1 MSLPRS
7 RQEQAPAGPAQAA
20 GLRRRAQSLPAV
32 RRPRHTVTAF
42 VSPSSTSAPPR
53 SSSPHPAA
61 ATVVEVVDLVEFVR
75 VALDLAKLAHDGI
88 RHRPAAAPR
97 REPPAASSR
106 RTDDAAHQHGSMR
119 QRPAPS
125 RPFASA
131 PNRAGPSRPFAS
143 APNRAG
149 PSRPFA
155 SVPQSLPTATQE
167 RSTRRA
173 APETCAARSDTV
185 PGRPTAGRSNSG
197 LSTSATEYR
206 SDSKIPP
213 QQPIP
218 PSETPSAAHGTAASH
233 NVPFRALSRCWDH
246 SLEQLHVA
254 ARLSAVRP
262 ARRQKLQ
269 SSID

>member
-7 RQEQAPAGPAQAA
+7 RQEQASAGPAQAA
-20 GLRRRAQSLPAV
+20 GLERRAQSLPAV
-32 RRPRHTVTAF
+32 HRPRHTVTGF
-42 VSPSSTSAPPR
+42 VSRSSPSSPPR
-53 SSSPHPAA
+53 SSSPQPAA
-61 ATVVEVVDLVEFVR
+61 ATVVEAVDLVEFVR
-75 VALDLAKLAHDGI
+75 VALNLAKLAHDGI
-88 RHRPAAAPR
+88 QHRPAAAPR
-97 REPPAASSR
+97 REPPATSSR
-106 RTDDAAHQHGSMR
+106 RKDDARHRHGSMR
-119 QRPAPS
+119 QGPP
-125 RPFASA
+125 
-131 PNRAGPSRPFAS
+131 PSRPFAS

-173 APETCAARSDTV
+173 APETCAARSDIV
-185 PGRPTAGRSNSG
+185 PGRPTAGCSNSE
-197 LSTSATEYR
+197 LSASATECR
-206 SDSKIPP
+206 GDSTIPP

-218 PSETPSAAHGTAASH
+218 SETPSAAPGTAASH
-233 NVPFRALSRCWDH
+233 NVPYRALSRCWDH
-246 SLEQLHVA
+246 SLEQLQVA

>member
-7 RQEQAPAGPAQAA
+7 LQEQAPAGPAQAA

-61 ATVVEVVDLVEFVR
+61 ATVVEAVDLVEFVR

-88 RHRPAAAPR
+88 RHRPASAPR

-106 RTDDAAHQHGSMR
+106 RTD
-119 QRPAPS
+119 
-125 RPFASA
+125 
-131 PNRAGPSRPFAS
+131 
-143 APNRAG
+143 
-149 PSRPFA
+149 
-155 SVPQSLPTATQE
+155 
-167 RSTRRA
+167 STRRA

-197 LSTSATEYR
+197 LSTYATECR